1 MVMDFLYV
9 PIIILGIVGFA
20 VSSTVKHNEELDR
33 AERERIELIK
43 KAKKGGD

>member
-9 PIIILGIVGFA
+9 PIIILGLVGFA
-20 VSSTVKHNEELDR
+20 MFSTIEHYEDLRR
-33 AERERIELIK
+33 AEKERIELIK